1 MYEKISE
8 KDKRIEKVKKV
19 KDKILTEIEDQLKKY
34 KNVISEQCIPNDSYE
49 FCVKESFVL
58 YVLRDFLIKENCFM
72 SYAREYKEKDIILY
86 VVSDEDLSIWL
97 QDNYSFVTN
106 YLIKAEEAD
115 YCVFSFMSDRIITQV
130 IQCLLDH
137 FFISKDVARFT
148 FHIQHHLMFLRMKLK
163 HVHAVLRQD
172 IERHAVH
179 GPCAVIRCIQ
189 L

>member
-34 KNVISEQCIPNDSYE
+34 KNVISEQGIPNDSYE

-115 YCVFSFMSDRIITQV
+115 YCVFSFMSDKYFGH
-130 IQCLLDH
+130 C
-137 FFISKDVARFT
+137 FT
-148 FHIQHHLMFLRMKLK
+148 NPF
-163 HVHAVLRQD
+163 D
-172 IERHAVH
+172 
-179 GPCAVIRCIQ
+179 AVIYKEKRHKE
-189 L
+189 LMKRLEGKFETF